1 MRAPALLLLLACA
14 AWPPSA
20 TAPAAAQEVPVDLEL
35 ILAVDTSQSIN
46 AYEGRL
52 QRQGYVLALSDPRVV
67 QAIRGGAFGR
77 IALTYLEWAGPGLW
91 RKIADWR
98 IVDSAETAHEF
109 AGILAQVPIARG
121 RGTSIT
127 GVVFHAIGMFEGN
140 GVEGFRRV
148 IDVSGDGPN
157 SSGGIV
163 TYARAAAIAAGVTV
177 NGLAINNDDGS
188 RYTLPDL
195 DLYYRECVIGGPGA
209 FVIAA
214 EGFESFADAILR
226 KLILEIAGIG
236 APGPYRFA
244 ASGIRRARADGPTPA
259 QALKVQK
266 YAPACDIGER
276 MRLLDNPGLVPPSRR
291 LPANPVR

>member
-20 TAPAAAQEVPVDLEL
+20 AAQEETVDLEL
-35 ILAVDTSQSIN
+35 ILAVDTSQSVS
-46 AYEGRL
+46 AYEGWL
-52 QRQGYVLALSDPRVV
+52 QRQGYVQALSDPRVV
-67 QAIRGGAFGR
+67 QAIRGGAYGR
-77 IALTYLEWAGPGLW
+77 IALTYMEWAGPGLW
-91 RKIADWR
+91 RTIADWR
-98 IVDSAETAHEF
+98 IVDGADAAAEF
-109 AGILAQVPIARG
+109 VNILTRVPIARG

-127 GVVFHAIGMFEGN
+127 GVVMHAIGMFEDN
-140 GVEGFRRV
+140 GIEGFRRV

-157 SSGGIV
+157 SSGGNV
-163 TYARAAAIAAGVTV
+163 NYARAAAIAAGVTV
-177 NGLAINNDDGS
+177 NGLAINNNDGS

-214 EGFESFADAILR
+214 DGFESFADAILR

-236 APGPYRFA
+236 APGPDRIA
-244 ASGIRRARADGPTPA
+244 GIRRVRADGPMFV
-259 QALKVQK
+259 QAAPK

-276 MRLLDNPGLVPPSRR
+276 MRLLNNPGLAPPSRR
-291 LPANPVR
+291 LTANPVR